1 LFTVFPALDI
11 LDGEVVSLVRGN
23 LRERLTFGD
32 PLEWADRL
40 AAQGIPYV
48 HLVDLGGAF
57 TGTPQILPL
66 VAQFKAR
73 GFRLQ
78 VGGGIRD
85 LETFLRYVSLG
96 VDWPVVGTRALT
108 DPAFLREILDRGG
121 ERVTVA
127 LDVRRGRVQLR
138 GWTEALERDL
148 DDVARELARSGVR
161 RVLYTDVERDGTLS
175 GVDLEGALYLADR
188 GFSVVIAGGVHTLE
202 DVIRAREYAPRGI
215 SGVVVGRA
223 FLEGRIPWELFVSP
237 ESSGDVS
244 GRRGGA

>member
-1 LFTVFPALDI
+1 MFTVFPALDI
-11 LDGEVVSLVRGN
+11 LDGEVVSLVRGDP
-23 LRERLTFGD
+23 RERLSFGD

-40 AAQGIPYV
+40 AAHGIPHI

-66 VAQFKAR
+66 VAQLKAR

-85 LETFLRYVSLG
+85 LDTFLRYLSLG

-108 DPAFLREILDRGG
+108 DPAFLAEILARGG

-127 LDVRRGRVQLR
+127 LDIRRGRVQLR

-148 DDVARELARSGVR
+148 ADVARALAQAGVR

-175 GVDLEGALYLADR
+175 GVDLEGALFLAGQ
-188 GFSVVIAGGVHTLE
+188 GFSVVLAGGVHTPE
-202 DVIRAREYAPRGI
+202 DVAHAQAYAPRGI

-223 FLEGRIPWELFVSP
+223 FLEGRIPWKLFSP
-237 ESSGDVS
+237 HEEVFGE
-244 GRRGGA
+244 RQT